1 MVVRVRGGAEPDRLA
16 GMEITATTGRTR
28 AATVPIAAAVTIH
41 PTRPGAVQAG
51 VAAGRIGAG
60 AAARAVASFAVG
72 LLALVAVRIAAG
84 TVGRWPRGL
93 AVLGRYGAGIAARA
107 GLAAAVLTAA
117 RARRR
122 VPAYRA
128 ATTGLRPTRAAL
140 AAGTPAAY
148 LAALPVLD
156 KASYLDVSTLPDR
169 CDGGRLP
176 ERGVEIDESS
186 GSSGRPYQWV
196 RSRTELDQV
205 ERALAVQ
212 ARILLWNRRHHRIV
226 VLNCFSMGAWATG
239 QSVTGALRRLGAVK
253 SCGPDTGKALAAIE
267 LLGPDACYVICGY
280 PPFLDALL
288 AAAAERGL
296 DLSGHELWGLVGGE
310 SMSEVL
316 RARLERTFTRVLSAY
331 GASDLDIGVA
341 GETEF
346 AVAVRQAAAADP
358 GFAEALFGRSGRLP
372 MVFQYDPSTYHVE
385 SGAELVVTVTRP
397 LLSPRVRYTVHDDG
411 GALGFRD
418 VLAAAEARGVTLPV
432 RGAARLPLLFVA
444 GRADSTLSYLGAN
457 LYPED
462 VDAAMGALAE
472 RRPELGLGAFCLEL
486 AETGDGTPLPVVHV
500 EAAGPGA
507 AEPVREA
514 LATWLV
520 GHNRDWAAAA
530 AEDPRALSFDV
541 RPVPAGTGVFT
552 VNASRIKRRYVLR
565 GEQ

>member
-1 MVVRVRGGAEPDRLA
+1 MD
-16 GMEITATTGRTR
+16 ITASAGRTGTSITVTA
-28 AATVPIAAAVTIH
+28 AAT
-41 PTRPGAVQAG
+41 
-51 VAAGRIGAG
+51 
-60 AAARAVASFAVG
+60 AARTIGSLIAG
-72 LLALVAVRIAAG
+72 LLALAVVRLAAA
-84 TVGRWPRGL
+84 TVGRRPGGL
-93 AVLGRYGAGIAARA
+93 AVLSRYGAGTAARA

-128 ATTGLRPTRAAL
+128 ATAGLRPGRAAL
-140 AAGTPAAY
+140 SAGTLEAY

-156 KASYLDVSTLPDR
+156 KASYVDVSTLPDR
-169 CDGGRLP
+169 CTGGRLP

-196 RSRTELDQV
+196 RSRAELDQV
-205 ERALAVQ
+205 ERGLAVQ
-212 ARILLWNRRHHRIV
+212 ARYLLGGRRHRRVV

-267 LLGPDACYVICGY
+267 LLGPDACYVVCGY

-288 AAAAERGL
+288 AAAAEQGL
-296 DLSGHELWGLVGGE
+296 DLSGHELWGFVGGE

-341 GETEF
+341 GETGF

-358 GFAEALFGRSGRLP
+358 DFAEALFGRTGRLP

-385 SGAELVVTVTRP
+385 SGGELVVTVTRR

-411 GALGFRD
+411 GSLDFRT
-418 VLAAAEARGVTLPV
+418 VLAAAAACGVTLPV

-462 VDAAMGALAE
+462 VDAALGALAE

-486 AETGDGTPLPVVHV
+486 AETGDGTAVPVVHV
-500 EAAGPGA
+500 EADPDG
-507 AEPVREA
+507 AEPIRAA
-514 LATWLV
+514 LAGWLV

-541 RPVPAGTGVFT
+541 RPVPRGTGVFA

-565 GEQ
+565 NGEK